1 MAPPAITFSPPVVI
15 VAPPTPV
22 RAPVTVAVPLTCSV
36 PDDVSDVTMALPVY
50 VWHSNRDNRR
60 QAGNRW

>member
-1 MAPPAITFSPPVVI
+1 
-15 VAPPTPV
+15 
-22 RAPVTVAVPLTCSV
+22 VPLTCSV